1 MLGRLASILKQVVR
15 DPAGAVGLGI
25 VVVFLVTAVVVGI
38 DPKILNYNPF
48 DFSFYNELRPPSLQY
63 PFGTDN
69 FGRSILSEVLMA
81 TPLDAFVSIAVV
93 AFSLAVG
100 GILGALAGYF
110 GSKADEAIM
119 RLTDIFLSFPAL
131 ILAVGIS
138 DALGPGAI
146 HAMVALMVVS
156 WPTYARLARGDCLAI
171 REQAFI
177 KAAKLSG
184 RSVAYTLRKHILPNV
199 SPSLIAYASVNTGFI
214 IIAFSVLGYLGLGAQ
229 PPRLEWGMLVFQGQS
244 YLRTA
249 PWFPLIPGAIILV
262 VTVGFSFLGDA
273 LRDALDPTF
282 KK

>member
-1 MLGRLASILKQVVR
+1 MLRRFTNVLKQVVR

-25 VVVFLVTAVVVGI
+25 VAVFVGTAIIVGV

-48 DFSFYNELRPPSLQY
+48 SFSFYNELRPPSLQY

-69 FGRSILSEVLMA
+69 FGRSIFSEVLMA

-93 AFSLAVG
+93 AFSLLVG
-100 GILGALAGYF
+100 GFLGALAGYV
-110 GSKADEAIM
+110 GGKADESIM

-156 WPTYARLARGDCLAI
+156 WPTYARLARGDSLAL

-184 RSVAYTLRKHILPNV
+184 RGAFYMLRRHILPNV

-249 PWFPLIPGAIILV
+249 PWFPLIPGAVILV
-262 VTVGFSFLGDA
+262 VTIGFSFLGDA
-273 LRDALDPTF
+273 LRDVLDPTF